1 LKLAIVV
8 GSQRSGSQSVKVAR
22 FVEATVRKELA
33 AVEVYMLDLAQN
45 PLPLWDDD
53 FDDGAERWQSV
64 WGPIAEQ
71 LRSCD
76 GLVVVTPEWSG
87 MAPAA
92 LKNFFLLA
100 GNAEVGH
107 KPALIVGV
115 SHSLGGAYPISE
127 LRAHSYKNNHVC
139 YIPEHV
145 IVRDVKNVLNDLE
158 RPASEQDKYIR
169 DRTAYA
175 IRLLGAYA
183 RALVSVRQSGTIDH
197 ETFPYGM

>member
-8 GSQRSGSQSVKVAR
+8 GSHRTVSQSMKVAQ
-22 FVEATVRKELA
+22 FVAATVRKEIA
-33 AVEVYMLDLAQN
+33 AVEVYLLDLAQN
-45 PLPLWDDD
+45 PLPLWDED
-53 FDDGAERWQSV
+53 FDQGAERWKSL

-76 GLVVVTPEWSG
+76 GLVIITPEWSG

-100 GNAEVGH
+100 GNAEIAH

-115 SHSLGGAYPISE
+115 SHSQGGAYPISE

-145 IVRDVKNVLNDLE
+145 IVRDVLNVLNELE
-158 RPASEQDKYIR
+158 RPSSEQDKYIR
-169 DRTAYA
+169 DRIAYA

-183 RALVSVRQSGTIDH
+183 RALIGVRNSGMIDH
-197 ETFPYGM
+197 QTFPYGM